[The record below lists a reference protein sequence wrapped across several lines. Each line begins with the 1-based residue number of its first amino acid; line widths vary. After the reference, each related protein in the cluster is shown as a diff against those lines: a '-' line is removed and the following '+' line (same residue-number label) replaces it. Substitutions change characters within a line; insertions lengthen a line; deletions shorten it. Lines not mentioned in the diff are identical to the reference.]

1 MKASEKAKNIG
12 LRSLNQVAEY
22 TGQSIQT
29 LINWN
34 KNKPEL
40 FDVVLL
46 GCVEKQKKLIA
57 ELEQAILKRG

>member
-1 MKASEKAKNIG
+1 MKASEKAKNVG
-12 LRSLNQVAEY
+12 LRSLNQVAEM

-34 KNKPEL
+34 KNKTEL

-46 GCVEKQKKLIA
+46 GCVEKQK
-57 ELEQAILKRG
+57 GG